1 MKRFTNLIICALI
14 CATSVFAQSDSLSK
28 AYQERFSKLEQ
39 SLKNVKT
46 ENEVLKQRIRIQEEK
61 VTVQDSALD
70 SLKSVIALN
79 TENIKI
85 TASQLGIKINETN
98 CSLKTK
104 ADYKEVQT
112 KTLWGICLFALLVI
126 VSAFIYYL
134 LHQRIVKSHADVSVL
149 KQKAD
154 KLNED
159 ILNQF
164 SLEMVEMQKIA
175 TSLAAL
181 SSTQA
186 SQVNNATPDHSLIKT
201 LADRITFMEMTL
213 YKMDKTVKG
222 HKTLIKAIANMK
234 NNLFANGYELI
245 DMLGK
250 SYHEGMLVNNVDF
263 VDDETLKK
271 GEQIITKIIKP
282 QINYKGQMIQSAQIQ
297 VSKNF

>member
-1 MKRFTNLIICALI
+1 MKNILLTIVLLFVSICISGSRKDSIIELQQQISHQEYVVKKMQREISKFHLLYEKHGLII
-14 CATSVFAQSDSLSK
+14 DSLQRELLST
-28 AYQERFSKLEQ
+28 QNEMQLLSE
-39 SLKNVKT
+39 KT
-46 ENEVLKQRIRIQEEK
+46 ERDVIRTQEQVNKSTDTFLTSIKLRTAYGAIAILCVLVLILGLFVMLHRGHTNV
-61 VTVQDSALD
+61 VT
-70 SLKSVIALN
+70 
-79 TENIKI
+79 
-85 TASQLGIKINETN
+85 
-98 CSLKTK
+98 
-104 ADYKEVQT
+104 
-112 KTLWGICLFALLVI
+112 
-126 VSAFIYYL
+126 
-134 LHQRIVKSHADVSVL
+134 L
-149 KQKAD
+149 KQKVD

-164 SLEMVEMQKIA
+164 SLDMVEMQKIV

-186 SQVNNATPDHSLIKT
+186 SQVNSATPDHSLIKT

-234 NNLFANGYELI
+234 NNFFANGYELV

-250 SYHEGMLVNNVDF
+250 QYHEGMLVNNVDF
-263 VDDETLKK
+263 VDDETLEK